1 MMLWKIAALAALAAW
16 SSACAPAADTRAL
29 TPAEKEQ
36 LVRDHRTLEL
46 RHRLGAASPQRLGC
60 SASSP
65 VSRLNARQSHYS
77 GADSFDTRA
86 CTDEQVGKTRPPP
99 AAGE

>member
-1 MMLWKIAALAALAAW
+1 MTPWKIASLAALCAW
-16 SSACAPAADTRAL
+16 SSACAPAADTRVL

-36 LVRDHRTLEL
+36 LLREHRTLEL

-60 SASSP
+60 TASSP
-65 VSRLNARQSHYS
+65 VSRLDARQAHYS
-77 GADSFDTRA
+77 GADSFDTRG
-86 CTDEQVGKTRPPP
+86 CTEEHLGKTRPPA

>member
-1 MMLWKIAALAALAAW
+1 MTPWKIAGLAALAVC
-16 SSACAPAADTRAL
+16 SSACAPAAETRVL

-36 LVRDHRTLEL
+36 LVREHRTLEL
-46 RHRLGAASPQRLGC
+46 RSRLGAASPQRLGC
-60 SASSP
+60 SASTP
-65 VSRLNARQSHYS
+65 VSRLNARQGGYS
-77 GADSFDTRA
+77 GPDSFDTRG